1 MDVDVLVLAALG
13 DVLTADNYQ
22 VAVAPVVLELAN
34 GPVTDAAHDALL
46 EKETVVIPDIIAN
59 AGGVIV
65 SYLEWQQNLN
75 GETWTEQQ
83 VHERLDEV
91 LTKAAQRMMQ
101 TAKTQDVS
109 LKEAAFIMAIDSL
122 MMEDVS

>member
-1 MDVDVLVLAALG
+1 MV
-13 DVLTADNYQ
+13 
-22 VAVAPVVLELAN
+22 
-34 GPVTDAAHDALL
+34 
-46 EKETVVIPDIIAN
+46 KR
-59 AGGVIV
+59 
-65 SYLEWQQNLN
+65 
-75 GETWTEQQ
+75 
-83 VHERLDEV
+83 HERLDEV

>member
-1 MDVDVLVLAALG
+1 M
-13 DVLTADNYQ
+13 
-22 VAVAPVVLELAN
+22 
-34 GPVTDAAHDALL
+34 TDAAHDALL

-75 GETWTEQQ
+75 DETWTEQQ

-101 TAKTQDVS
+101 TAKTKDVS

-122 MMEDVS
+122 MMEDVSS